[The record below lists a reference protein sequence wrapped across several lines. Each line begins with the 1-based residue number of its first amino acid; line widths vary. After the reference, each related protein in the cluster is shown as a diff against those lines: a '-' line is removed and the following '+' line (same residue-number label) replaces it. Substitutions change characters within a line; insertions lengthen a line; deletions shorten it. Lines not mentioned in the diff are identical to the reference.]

1 MSIFIVVQKTLNTS
15 KRGGQVGIDII
26 FKIAG
31 IGIITAVTNQILKYA
46 GKDEIATLTTLAGV
60 VIVLFMVINMIS
72 QLFDTIKTLFNF

>member
-1 MSIFIVVQKTLNTS
+1 M
-15 KRGGQVGIDII
+15 GIDII
-26 FKIAG
+26 FKIAS

-46 GKDEIATLTTLAGV
+46 GKDEIATLTTLAGI

>member
-1 MSIFIVVQKTLNTS
+1 M
-15 KRGGQVGIDII
+15 GIDII

-31 IGIITAVTNQILKYA
+31 IGIITAVTNQILKYS